1 MNEDVKR
8 AREAVQSLFSSPTT
22 LQIHATDYQVDQ
34 AAQLVTCISDPIYKK
49 EKMCLL
55 EQVKLAK
62 RLSRTRNLLN
72 YGDFESPE
80 WSGENGWKTSVH
92 VFVQSDNPIF
102 TGRYLHLPSAN
113 KSEFSDRIFS
123 TYAYQKIEESKL
135 KPYTRYSV
143 RAFIG

>member
-1 MNEDVKR
+1 MNENVIR

-22 LQIHATDYQVDQ
+22 LQITATDYQVDQ
-34 AAQLVTCISDPIYKK
+34 AAKLVACISDPIYTK

-62 RLSRTRNLLN
+62 RLGRTRNLLN

-80 WSGENGWKTSVH
+80 WYGENGWRTSVH
-92 VFVQSDNPIF
+92 VFVRSDNPIF
-102 TGRYLHLPSAN
+102 TGRYLHLPSAYQPQL
-113 KSEFSDRIFS
+113 SDTIFP